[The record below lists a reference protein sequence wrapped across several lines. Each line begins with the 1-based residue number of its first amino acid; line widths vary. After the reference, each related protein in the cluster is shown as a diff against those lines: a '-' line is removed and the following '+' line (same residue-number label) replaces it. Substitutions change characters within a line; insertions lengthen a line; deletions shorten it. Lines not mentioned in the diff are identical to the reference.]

1 MSGLALAIAR
11 KGAWD
16 AHQLVQDLMAAGL
29 PDSVEV
35 HVGCDAEHVH
45 WHSRLLI
52 HPAAGASLFD
62 LWSLAIA
69 GSRAPWIAVLHGDG
83 LPSHGWFEA
92 VTRTI
97 DGDQWPDGY
106 WGPVEPRAGSDA
118 RVMLGYLDE
127 YCQFHRPI
135 DVGMLEI
142 PGSNLILPRARL
154 GSSPHFSKTRLLR
167 EGLAPKFVPDAV
179 VVYARANGFFDYC
192 RRRFH
197 HGRAY
202 AAYRTPR
209 LSLFKALPLTAA
221 LPFVRT
227 GRVLRHAWR
236 HRSLRYPVVRL
247 LPGLLLAESCWSAGE
262 LTGYLTR
269 RPGDAAALD

>member
-1 MSGLALAIAR
+1 MSGLALAIAQ

-16 AHQLVQDLMAAGL
+16 AHQLVRDLVAAGL
-29 PDSVEV
+29 PESVEI
-35 HVGCDAEHVH
+35 HVACDAEHGH
-45 WHSRLLI
+45 AHPRLLV
-52 HPAAGASLFD
+52 HPAMGASLFD

-69 GSRAPWIAVLHGDG
+69 GSSAPWIAVLHGDG
-83 LPSHGWFEA
+83 LPGHGWFDAISRMIESD
-92 VTRTI
+92 R
-97 DGDQWPDGY
+97 WPDGY
-106 WGPVEPRAGSDA
+106 WGPVEPRACSNA
-118 RVMLGYLDE
+118 KVMLGYLDE

-135 DVGMLEI
+135 EVGMPEI
-142 PGSNLILPRARL
+142 PGSNLVLPRARL
-154 GSSPHFSKTRLLR
+154 GSSPDFSKTRLLR

-179 VVYARANGFFDYC
+179 VVYARANGFVDYC

-202 AAYRTPR
+202 AASRTPR
-209 LSLFKALPLTAA
+209 LALLKALPLTAA

-236 HRSLRYPVVRL
+236 HRSLRSPAVRL
-247 LPGLLLAESCWSAGE
+247 LPLLLLAESCWSAGE

-269 RPGDAAALD
+269 RPGNAAALD